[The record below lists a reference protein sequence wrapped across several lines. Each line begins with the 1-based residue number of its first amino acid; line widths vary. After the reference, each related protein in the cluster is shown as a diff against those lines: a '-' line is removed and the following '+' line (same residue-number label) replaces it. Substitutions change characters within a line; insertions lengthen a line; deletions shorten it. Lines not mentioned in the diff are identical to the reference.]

1 MSEEYL
7 FEGTIDSTNN
17 IGEIQEYNLKINKIG
32 NIFLKMRTGG
42 SCPGHGI
49 TWASPYKII
58 FENIDNIPITLDD
71 KTLIEETFNM
81 QRQLPNSKCL
91 INIIKCIKNTNK
103 LKEDY
108 LQKNNIFIQENN
120 KLIQINTV
128 LQEENNKLIQIN
140 TILQEE
146 NDKLNKLNSSIIQY
160 FT

>member
-7 FEGTIDSTNN
+7 LEGTIDSTNN
-17 IGEIQEYNLKINKIG
+17 IGEIQEYNLKINKNG

-71 KTLIEETFNM
+71 KTLITETWNM

-103 LKEDY
+103 IKEDY
-108 LQKNNIFIQENN
+108 LQKNITVQKQNDT
-120 KLIQINTV
+120 LIQTNIT
-128 LQEENNKLIQIN
+128 LQEENNKLKK
-140 TILQEE
+140 E
-146 NDKLNKLNSSIIQY
+146 NDILNKSNSSIIQY